1 MSKNIILKEIP
12 FYERPREK
20 VLCQGIKYLSNIE
33 LLALLIRTGN
43 NEENV
48 LRLSERIL
56 YKLSNIK
63 DLNQLTIN
71 ELTEIKGIG
80 TAKAITIL
88 AAVELG
94 RRINLINEKDI
105 VLKSGSSVYRF
116 MKNIF
121 NDAKEEHLYGL
132 YLNAKGVLISSIELT
147 KGNINSTLFDPDVI
161 FKWYYKLSASAIIL
175 VHNHP
180 SGDST
185 PSIPDLK
192 KTEEIVTKAKILGIA
207 ILDHIIIG
215 KDYYSIRENNKLF
228 NIFK

>member
-1 MSKNIILKEIP
+1 MFLKEIP

-20 VLCQGIKYLSNIE
+20 VLNQGIKYLSNVE

-43 NEENV
+43 SEENV
-48 LRLSERIL
+48 LRISEKLL
-56 YKLSNIK
+56 YKLSNIN

-80 TAKAITIL
+80 VAKAITIL

-94 RRINLINEKDI
+94 RRMNLINDKEI
-105 VLKSGSSVYRF
+105 ILKSGNSVFKY
-116 MKNIF
+116 MKNVFI
-121 NDAKEEHLYGL
+121 DAKEEHLYGL
-132 YLNAKGVLISSIELT
+132 YLNAKGVLISSMELS
-147 KGNINSTLFDPDVI
+147 KGTINSTLIDSDII

-180 SGDST
+180 SQDST
-185 PSIPDLK
+185 PSLQDLK
-192 KTEEIVTKAKILGIA
+192 KTEEIVQKAKLLNIP